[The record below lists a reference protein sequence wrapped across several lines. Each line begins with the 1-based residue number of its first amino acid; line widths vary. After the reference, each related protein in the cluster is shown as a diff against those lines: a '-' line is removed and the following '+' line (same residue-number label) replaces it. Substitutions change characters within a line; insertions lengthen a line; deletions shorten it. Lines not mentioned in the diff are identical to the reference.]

1 MNILDIVAGMDK
13 PPADL
18 VDDEAK
24 LAFWKRVVAEIIM
37 QNRNELEAVTAA
49 VHKAINGSPAAVAVL
64 AMQISIVGIERASTG
79 FENLPHLMRAIRA
92 MAEECND
99 YICNAEA
106 EDRRARG

>member
-1 MNILDIVAGMDK
+1 MNIQDTIASMTT

-24 LAFWKRVVAEIIM
+24 HAFWKRVVAEIIM

-79 FENLPHLMRAIRA
+79 FENLPYLMRAIRG
-92 MAEECND
+92 MVEECND
-99 YICNAEA
+99 YIGQAEA
-106 EDRRARG
+106 EDPRARG